1 MNKLNE
7 NIFTVD
13 YPLQLI
19 QVFEADLVGRPHLR
33 GLVVCADSG
42 LVWTSLIL
50 FLPVIVEPQLL
61 VFQFVSN
68 PH

>member
-1 MNKLNE
+1 MK
-7 NIFTVD
+7 IFFTVG

-19 QVFEADLVGRPHLR
+19 QVFEIDLADRPHLR
-33 GLVVCADSG
+33 DLVVCADSG

-50 FLPVIVEPQLL
+50 SLLVIVELQLL
-61 VFQFVSN
+61 VFQFVWN

>member
-1 MNKLNE
+1 MK
-7 NIFTVD
+7 IFFTVG

-19 QVFEADLVGRPHLR
+19 QVLEIDLADHPHLR

-42 LVWTSLIL
+42 LAWTSLNL
-50 FLPVIVEPQLL
+50 SLLVIVELQLL
-61 VFQFVSN
+61 VFQFVWN